1 MVVSRTL
8 VRMMRVDSIVMM
20 PRRVGEGERERDAGD
35 GGNGTRAAAST
46 CSWDPGAGGG
56 FMAEEGASKTKY
68 NEMRLKVTIVAQTN
82 LSKRVTLSTLVQQVS
97 TGHETHLKL
106 TVLAI
111 FSRDS

>member
-35 GGNGTRAAAST
+35 WGNGTRAAAST

-56 FMAEEGASKTKY
+56 SMAEEGASKSKCH
-68 NEMRLKVTIVAQTN
+68 EMRLKVTIVAQTN
-82 LSKRVTLSTLVQQVS
+82 LSKRVTLSTLVLQVS
-97 TGHETHLKL
+97 TYMY
-106 TVLAI
+106 
-111 FSRDS
+111 